1 MLAAVALTVLATT
14 VWLGSGLMIV
24 QSGHAGVIFRFGVV
38 DRTSQAGL
46 GLRLP
51 WPIEDHVVVDTTEIR
66 RAQTGDMRLLTGDT
80 NLVDV
85 DLVVQYTAQDPIA
98 FVTGLAQPADLV
110 TATARSAAT
119 QAVAAQDVDTLLTT
133 GRASLQRDVAQR
145 VQDRLD
151 ASGSGIHIVGVEV
164 LELVPPPDV
173 LDAFNDV
180 SSARGDKETLAL
192 AAESYASTVIPETR
206 GAAALRVEEARAFA
220 SQRVAEAQGD
230 VSRFE
235 ALLEEDGPAL
245 RARLHADAV
254 DRIDAEVLVAQP
266 GTQVV
271 LPQESP

>member
-1 MLAAVALTVLATT
+1 MLAAAVVAVVAAT
-14 VWLGSGLMIV
+14 VWLGSGLMVV
-24 QSGHAGVIFRFGVV
+24 QSGHVGVIFQFGAV
-38 DRTSQAGL
+38 DRTTQAGL

-51 WPIEDHVVVDTTEIR
+51 WPIEDHVVVDTTEVR
-66 RAQTGDMRLLTGDT
+66 RIQTGDMRLLTGDT

-98 FVTGLAQPADLV
+98 FVTGIAEPEALV
-110 TATARSAAT
+110 TSMARSSAT

-133 GRASLQRDVAQR
+133 GRASLQSDVAQR

-151 ASGSGIHIVGVEV
+151 AAESGIHIVGVEV

-192 AAESYASTVIPETR
+192 AAESYSSTVIPETR

-230 VSRFE
+230 VARFD

-245 RARLHADAV
+245 RSRLHADVA
-254 DRIDAEVLVAQP
+254 DRVDAEVIVAQP

-271 LPQESP
+271 LPQEAP